1 MAINIKS
8 SHPVLSLPASFAIG
22 FCVLYLRSVFTIT
35 TIVSLPDAVDK
46 LMLLAGSLFLIFHC
60 IAHADS
66 YKGRC
71 LFVIASLCIGL
82 ICYVESGESS
92 PFAVMLTVLSAATV
106 DDVDDVV
113 RFWLGCTATLI
124 ALLVILFAIEM
135 VIDPQGLK
143 FTARLSD
150 AGNVIRQRSA
160 FFLSHPNMFGAIT
173 LMACSAFV
181 YLKQNRIGFVHYAL
195 LVCVAAFVL
204 LASDS
209 KTSSLLIIL
218 LVAFSALQKRKGI
231 FDGSRMRKLVGLLPI
246 AAFAIVLLISGPFY
260 RDSLGGLLTGRV
272 SLWHACFENQG
283 LSLLGQEF
291 LPSTSV
297 GSDGFVHYYTTLDCA
312 YAQGLYVLGIAFSL
326 WFAWAVW
333 MCATGDSVEPGRALP
348 ALLIMLL
355 FGITEVHIFT
365 FAICYVILLLGKPIL
380 AKDPCKGGFR
390 K

>member
-1 MAINIKS
+1 MASNTKS
-8 SHPVLSLPASFAIG
+8 SHSVLSLPASFAIG
-22 FCVLYLRSVFTIT
+22 FIILYLRSALTIT
-35 TIVSLPDAVDK
+35 TIVSVPDSVDK
-46 LMLLAGSLFLIFHC
+46 LMLLVGSLFLIFHC
-60 IAHADS
+60 VAHADS
-66 YKGRC
+66 YKGRY

-92 PFAVMLTVLSAATV
+92 PFVVMLTVLAAATV
-106 DDVDDVV
+106 DDIDDVV
-113 RFWLGCTATLI
+113 RFWLECTATLI
-124 ALLVILFAIEM
+124 AFLVILFAIEM
-135 VIDPQGLK
+135 VIDPQALK

-150 AGNVIRQRSA
+150 GGNAVRQRSA
-160 FFLSHPNMFGAIT
+160 FFFSHPNMFGAIA

-181 YLKQNRIGFVHYAL
+181 YLNQNRMGLVHYAL
-195 LVCVAAFVL
+195 LACVAAFVL

-218 LVAFSALQKRKGI
+218 LVAFSALQKSKGI
-231 FDGSRMRKLVGLLPI
+231 FDGGRMRKLVGLLPI
-246 AAFAIVLLISGPFY
+246 AAFAIVLLVSGPLY
-260 RDSLGGLLTGRV
+260 SDSLSGLLTGRV

-297 GSDGFVHYYTTLDCA
+297 GSDGWVYYYTTLDCA

-333 MCATGDSVEPGRALP
+333 RCATSESVEPGRALP

-380 AKDPCKGGFR
+380 ANDPCKGGSR